1 MQDLV
6 MIGLTGAL
14 AALAWA
20 MAVGCAR
27 LGSAS

>member
-6 MIGLTGAL
+6 FVGL
-14 AALAWA
+14 AALLAGLAWA